1 MAKSL
6 IIVESPAKTRTI
18 GQFLGKEFQLEA
30 SMGHVRDLPKST
42 LGVDV
47 EHGFTPK
54 YLPLRDRAQVLKKL
68 RAAVAKAKEVY
79 LATDPDREGEAIAW
93 HLVEALKIPEPRR
106 IEFNEITRRAV
117 TDALQHPRGIDM
129 RRVDAQQARR
139 VLDRLVGYKLSP
151 LLQKK
156 MRKWGLSAGRVQ
168 SVAVKLI
175 CDREREIEAL
185 VPEEF
190 WDVTAY
196 LTPEG
201 VEQAF
206 PVKLVLKEG
215 KKIRVGDF
223 ESASQV
229 TAEIWDAP
237 LVVEQVKESQNL
249 RRPPPPFI
257 TSTLQQEAANRLGMS
272 ARQTMR
278 VAQDLYEGVK
288 LGGEHV
294 GLITYMRTDSTRVA
308 QEAQVEARQVIAG
321 QFGEGYLPEKPRQY
335 AARRGAQEGHEAIR
349 PTSPSRTPDQ
359 VAKMLSDERQVR
371 LYRLIWNRF
380 MASQMAEQR
389 LKITA
394 VDVSAEPYL
403 LRGRGVKVLF
413 PGFTVVYPT
422 RVREAEVP
430 DLKQGM
436 WLDILSLGADQRF
449 TEPPPRYTEASLVRE
464 LEQNGIGRPS
474 TYAAIIGT
482 IQDRGYV
489 YLEDKRF
496 HPTDLGFAVTD
507 QLVAHFPEIINIE
520 FTAGLESK
528 LDEIE
533 EGAADWVRTL
543 EEFYGPFNEALEK
556 AEVEMEKVTVKP
568 KETDEVCD
576 LCGKPMLLRVGRRG
590 PFLACS
596 GYPECKN
603 TRPVTDDEKQRPKKA
618 PSEPTDQVCDK
629 CGSPMVIRTGR
640 RGRFL
645 ACSAYPKCKNA
656 RPLPEEEAAA
666 AALAADEKCDLCGRP
681 MTVRRGRFGPFLG
694 CTGYPECKGIKK
706 LPKAAAEAASAE
718 AGADRG
724 DSNAA

>member
-422 RVREAEVP
+422 RDREAEVP

>member
-18 GQFLGKEFQLEA
+18 GQFVGKEYQLEA

-47 EHGFTPK
+47 EHGFKPK
-54 YLPLRDRAQVLKKL
+54 YLPLRDRSAVLKKL
-68 RAAVAKAKEVY
+68 RAAVAKAGEVY

-93 HLVEALKIPEPRR
+93 HLAESLNIPHPRR

-117 TDALQHPRGIDM
+117 TEALAHPREIDM
-129 RRVDAQQARR
+129 HRVDAQQARR

-175 CDREREIEAL
+175 CDREREIDAF
-185 VPEEF
+185 VPQEF

-196 LTPEG
+196 LTPDT
-201 VEQAF
+201 VEQSL
-206 PVKLVLKEG
+206 PVKLVLKDG
-215 KKIRVGDF
+215 KKITVPDL
-223 ESASQV
+223 ESASQ
-229 TAEIWDAP
+229 AASEIWEAA
-237 LVVEQVKESQNL
+237 LVVERVKESQHA
-249 RRPPPPFI
+249 RRPPAPFI
-257 TSTLQQEAANRLGMS
+257 TSTLQQEAANRLGMA

-278 VAQDLYEGVK
+278 VAQDLYEGVEF
-288 LGGEHV
+288 GGEHV

-308 QEAQVEARQVIAG
+308 QEAQDEARQVIAE
-321 QFGEGYLPEKPRQY
+321 QFGEKYLPEKPRQF
-335 AARRGAQEGHEAIR
+335 AARRGAQEAHEAIR
-349 PTSPSRTPDQ
+349 PTSPARTPDE

-380 MASQMAEQR
+380 MASQMADQR

-394 VDVSAEPYL
+394 VDVSAGRYG
-403 LRGRGVKVLF
+403 LRGRGIKVLF
-413 PGFTVVYPT
+413 PGFTLVYPT
-422 RVREAEVP
+422 REREVEVP
-430 DLKQGM
+430 ELTPGQ

-449 TEPPPRYTEASLVRE
+449 TEPPLRYTEASLVRE

-489 YLEDKRF
+489 YLEEKHF

-507 QLVAHFPEIINIE
+507 QLVAHFPEIINVE
-520 FTAGLESK
+520 FTAGMESK

-533 EGAADWVRTL
+533 EGQADWVRTL
-543 EEFYGPFNEALEK
+543 EEFYGPFNQSLAK
-556 AEVEMEKVTVKP
+556 AEVEMTNVSVQPQETEEKC
-568 KETDEVCD
+568 E
-576 LCGKPMLLRVGRRG
+576 LCGKTMLLRVGRRG

-603 TRPVTDDEKQRPKKA
+603 TRPAPGSAEAERPKKA
-618 PSEPTDQVCDK
+618 PPESTDEVCDK

-666 AALAADEKCDLCGRP
+666 AALAANEKCDLCGKP
-681 MTVRRGRFGPFLG
+681 MSVRRGRFGPFLG

-706 LPKAAAEAASAE
+706 LPKTPPETPTE
-718 AGADRG
+718 DDG
-724 DSNAA
+724 

>member
-18 GQFLGKEFQLEA
+18 GQFVGKQYQLEA
-30 SMGHVRDLPKST
+30 SMGHVRDLPKSA
-42 LGVDV
+42 LGVDI
-47 EHGFTPK
+47 EHGFQPK
-54 YLPLRDRAQVLKKL
+54 YLPLRDRGAVLKKL
-68 RAAVAKAKEVY
+68 RAAVAKADEVY

-93 HLVEALKIPEPRR
+93 HLAQSLKIPHPRR

-117 TDALQHPRGIDM
+117 TEALAHPREIDM
-129 RRVDAQQARR
+129 HRVDAQQARR

-175 CDREREIEAL
+175 CDREREIEAFI
-185 VPEEF
+185 PQEF

-196 LTPEG
+196 VTPDAI
-201 VEQAF
+201 EQSF
-206 PVKLVLKEG
+206 PVKLMLKDG
-215 KKIRVGDF
+215 KKATVPDL
-223 ESASQV
+223 ESASRV
-229 TAEIWDAP
+229 ASDIWEAA
-237 LVVEQVKESQNL
+237 LIVEQVKESQNS
-249 RRPPPPFI
+249 RRPPAPFI

-278 VAQDLYEGVK
+278 VAQDLYEGVEF
-288 LGGEHV
+288 GGEHV
-294 GLITYMRTDSTRVA
+294 GLITYMRTDSPRVA
-308 QEAQVEARQVIAG
+308 PEAQDEARRVIVA
-321 QFGEGYLPEKPRQY
+321 QFGETYLPDKPRQF
-335 AARRGAQEGHEAIR
+335 AVRRGAQEAHEAIR
-349 PTSPSRTPDQ
+349 PTSPARTPDE

-371 LYRLIWNRF
+371 LYRLIWSRF
-380 MASQMAEQR
+380 MASQMADQC

-394 VDVSAEPYL
+394 IDVSAGPYV
-403 LRGRGVKVLF
+403 LRGRGIKVLF
-413 PGFTVVYPT
+413 PGFTAVYPT
-422 RVREAEVP
+422 REREAEVP
-430 DLKQGM
+430 ELRQGQ
-436 WLDILSLGADQRF
+436 WLNILSLGADQRF

-489 YLEDKRF
+489 YLEDKHFR
-496 HPTDLGFAVTD
+496 PTDLGFAVTD
-507 QLVAHFPEIINIE
+507 QLVAHFPDIINVE

-533 EGAADWVRTL
+533 EGEVDWVRTL
-543 EEFYGPFNEALEK
+543 EEFYGPFNQSLER
-556 AEVEMEKVTVKP
+556 AETEMENVSVKP
-568 KETDEVCD
+568 QETEEKCE

-596 GYPECKN
+596 GYPECKS
-603 TRPVTDDEKQRPKKA
+603 TRPAPGSAEAERPQKA
-618 PSEPTDQVCDK
+618 PPEPTDQVCDK
-629 CGSPMVIRTGR
+629 CGSQMVIRTGR

-666 AALAADEKCDLCGRP
+666 AALAANETCDLCGKP
-681 MTVRRGRFGPFLG
+681 MSVRRGRFGPFLG

-706 LPKAAAEAASAE
+706 LPKTPPETPTEDDGS
-718 AGADRG
+718 
-724 DSNAA
+724 